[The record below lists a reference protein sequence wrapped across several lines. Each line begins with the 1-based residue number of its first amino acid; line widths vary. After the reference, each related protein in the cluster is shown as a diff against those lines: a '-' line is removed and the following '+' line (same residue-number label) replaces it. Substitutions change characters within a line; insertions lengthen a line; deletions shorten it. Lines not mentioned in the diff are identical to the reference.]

1 MSINPIANNKLSTT
15 QSEQAFYQ
23 NATSNPLLV
32 KKLVRKNTQIK
43 ATLEATKQRR
53 SLKRCRTI
61 NLKIQKNKLN
71 KEQLEH
77 LFMLFIEAKW
87 IYNHILNDIKNRA
100 NDTYVKSL
108 KQIEVPYQDKVE
120 IKPLK
125 FISSQMKQAVATQ
138 VKSNLSR
145 LSELKKKGHKV
156 GKLKFK
162 SFVNSI
168 NLKQYKITH
177 RIDFKSNKISIQGIK
192 KNIKVNGLNQIKEFA
207 SKFPDLEIANAKLLK
222 INDDYYLNLTIYHTD
237 IEKKNE
243 IIGIDMGIKEQITLS
258 NGVGFSYNIK
268 ESKQL
273 KKLQRRLSKK
283 KGSKKSD
290 KKSNNFYKT
299 LSKLKKE
306 YKKVSNKRTNIS
318 NHIFGLIESYKFIS
332 MQDEMI
338 KSWHQHKIFGKK
350 IQYSGLGA
358 IKSKIKNLESH
369 RINILSK
376 SLPTTKGCSNCG
388 SIKNMTLNDR
398 VYICPECNI
407 KIPRDLNST
416 FNMIKLSKFSV
427 EHRKTMPL
435 EDKSSALKN
444 LRNVDA
450 LSVRLYPLNEE
461 ARTLSTSSSCKTTS

>member
-1 MSINPIANNKLSTT
+1 MSINPISNNNELS
-15 QSEQAFYQ
+15 
-23 NATSNPLLV
+23 
-32 KKLVRKNTQIK
+32 KNTQIK
-43 ATLEATKQRR
+43 ATLKATKQRR
-53 SLKRCRTI
+53 ALKRCRTI

-71 KEQLEH
+71 KQQLEH
-77 LFMLFIEAKW
+77 LFMLFVEAKW

-138 VKSNLSR
+138 VKSNLSG

-162 SFVNSI
+162 SFINSI

-192 KNIKVNGLNQIKEFA
+192 KDIKVNGLNQIKEFA
-207 SKFPDLEIANAKLLK
+207 SKFPNLEIANAKLLK
-222 INDDYYLNLTIYHTD
+222 VNDDYYLNLTIYHTD
-237 IEKKNE
+237 IQKKNE

-258 NGVGFSYNIK
+258 NGVGFSYSIK
-268 ESKQL
+268 ETKQL
-273 KKLQRRLSKK
+273 KKLQRKLSKK
-283 KGSKKSD
+283 NGSKKSD

-306 YKKVSNKRTNIS
+306 YKKVSNKRTNIN
-318 NHIFGLIESYKFIS
+318 NHIFSLIESYKFIS

-338 KSWHQHKIFGKK
+338 KSWHQNKLFGKK
-350 IQYSGLGA
+350 IQYSSLGA
-358 IKSKIKNLESH
+358 IKSKVKNLESQ
-369 RINILSK
+369 RISILSK
-376 SLPTTKGCSNCG
+376 SLPTTKACSNCG
-388 SIKNMTLNDR
+388 SIKSMTLNDR
-398 VYICPECNI
+398 TYVCTECNL
-407 KIPRDLNST
+407 KISRDLNST
-416 FNMIKLSKFSV
+416 FNMIKLSQFSA

-435 EDKSSALKN
+435 EDKSSALIN
-444 LRNVDA
+444 LRNVDG

-461 ARTLSTSSSCKTTS
+461 ARRFIYE

>member
-1 MSINPIANNKLSTT
+1 MSINPIVNNNELS
-15 QSEQAFYQ
+15 
-23 NATSNPLLV
+23 
-32 KKLVRKNTQIK
+32 KNTQIK
-43 ATLEATKQRR
+43 ATLKATKQRR
-53 SLKRCRTI
+53 ALKRCRTI

-71 KEQLEH
+71 KQQLEH
-77 LFMLFIEAKW
+77 LFMLFVEAKW

-108 KQIEVPYQDKVE
+108 KQIEVPCQDKVE

-125 FISSQMKQAVATQ
+125 FISSQMKQAVVTQ
-138 VKSNLSR
+138 VKSNLSG

-177 RIDFKSNKISIQGIK
+177 RIDFESNKISIQGIK
-192 KNIKVNGLNQIKEFA
+192 KDIKVNGLNQIKEFA

-222 INDDYYLNLTIYHTD
+222 INDDYYLNLTIYHSD

-243 IIGIDMGIKEQITLS
+243 TIGIDMGIKEQITLS
-258 NGVGFSYNIK
+258 NGVGFTYNIK

-306 YKKVSNKRTNIS
+306 YKKVSNKRTNIN

-338 KSWHQHKIFGKK
+338 KSWHQHKLFGKK

-369 RINILSK
+369 RINLLSK

-444 LRNVDA
+444 LRNVDG

-461 ARTLSTSSSCKTTS
+461 ARRFIYE

>member
-1 MSINPIANNKLSTT
+1 MSINPIVNNNELS
-15 QSEQAFYQ
+15 
-23 NATSNPLLV
+23 
-32 KKLVRKNTQIK
+32 KNTQIK
-43 ATLEATKQRR
+43 ATLKATKQRR
-53 SLKRCRTI
+53 ALKRCRTI

-71 KEQLEH
+71 KQQLEH

-125 FISSQMKQAVATQ
+125 FISSQMKQAIATQ
-138 VKSNLSR
+138 VKSNLIA
-145 LSELKKKGHKV
+145 LSKLKKKGHKV

-243 IIGIDMGIKEQITLS
+243 TIGIDMGIKEQITLS

-358 IKSKIKNLESH
+358 IKSRIKNLESH

-416 FNMIKLSKFSV
+416 FNMIKLSKFSA

-461 ARTLSTSSSCKTTS
+461 ARNFI

>member
-1 MSINPIANNKLSTT
+1 MSINPISNNNELS
-15 QSEQAFYQ
+15 
-23 NATSNPLLV
+23 
-32 KKLVRKNTQIK
+32 KNTQIK
-43 ATLEATKQRR
+43 ATLKATKQRR
-53 SLKRCRTI
+53 ALKRCRTI

-71 KEQLEH
+71 KQQLEH
-77 LFMLFIEAKW
+77 LFMLFVEAKW

-138 VKSNLSR
+138 VKSNLLG

-177 RIDFKSNKISIQGIK
+177 RIDFESNKISIQGIK

-222 INDDYYLNLTIYHTD
+222 INDDYYLNLTIYHSD

-258 NGVGFSYNIK
+258 NGVGFSYIIK
-268 ESKQL
+268 ESNQL
-273 KKLQRRLSKK
+273 KKLQRKLSKK
-283 KGSKKSD
+283 QGSKKND

-299 LSKLKKE
+299 LLKLKKE
-306 YKKVSNKRTNIS
+306 YKKVSNKRTNIN
-318 NHIFGLIESYKFIS
+318 NHVFSLIESYQFIS

-338 KSWHQHKIFGKK
+338 KSWHQNKLFGKK

-369 RINILSK
+369 RINVLSK
-376 SLPTTKGCSNCG
+376 SLPTTKACSNCG

-398 VYICPECNI
+398 IYICTECHAEI
-407 KIPRDLNST
+407 QRDLNSS
-416 FNMIKLSKFSV
+416 FNMIKLSTFSA
-427 EHRKTMPL
+427 EHRKSMPL
-435 EDKSSALKN
+435 EDKSSALIN
-444 LRNVDA
+444 LRNVDG
-450 LSVRLYPLNEE
+450 LSVRLYPLKKE
-461 ARTLSTSSSCKTTS
+461 ARSYE

>member
-1 MSINPIANNKLSTT
+1 MSINPIVNNIELS
-15 QSEQAFYQ
+15 
-23 NATSNPLLV
+23 
-32 KKLVRKNTQIK
+32 KNTQIK
-43 ATLEATKQRR
+43 ATLKATKERR

-71 KEQLEH
+71 KQQQEH
-77 LFMLFIEAKW
+77 LFMLFVEAKW

-108 KQIEVPYQDKVE
+108 KQIEVPMQDKEVE
-120 IKPLK
+120 IKPLN
-125 FISSQMKQAVATQ
+125 FISSQMKQSVATQ
-138 VKSNLSR
+138 VKSNLSA
-145 LSELKKKGHKV
+145 LAELKKKGHKV

-177 RIDFKSNKISIQGIK
+177 RINFATNKISIQGMK
-192 KNIKVNGLNQIKEFA
+192 KDIKVNGLNQIKEFA

-222 INDDYYLNLTIYHTD
+222 ANDDYYLNLTIYHTD

-243 IIGIDMGIKEQITLS
+243 VLGIDMGIKEQITLS

-283 KGSKKSD
+283 KGSKKNE
-290 KKSNNFYKT
+290 KKSSNFYKT

-306 YKKVSNKRTNIS
+306 YKKVSNKRTNIN
-318 NHIFGLIESYKFIS
+318 NHIFSLIENYKFIS

-338 KSWHQHKIFGKK
+338 KTWHQHKIFGKK

-461 ARTLSTSSSCKTTS
+461 ARRFIYE

>member
-1 MSINPIANNKLSTT
+1 MSINPIVNNNELS
-15 QSEQAFYQ
+15 
-23 NATSNPLLV
+23 
-32 KKLVRKNTQIK
+32 KNTQIK
-43 ATLEATKQRR
+43 ATLKATKQRR
-53 SLKRCRTI
+53 ALKRCRTI

-71 KEQLEH
+71 KQQLEH

-138 VKSNLSR
+138 VKSNLSG
-145 LSELKKKGHKV
+145 LSELKKRGRKV

-243 IIGIDMGIKEQITLS
+243 TIGIDMGIKEQITLS

-306 YKKVSNKRTNIS
+306 YKKVSNKRTNIN

-369 RINILSK
+369 RINILSR
-376 SLPTTKGCSNCG
+376 SLPTTKACSNCG

-461 ARTLSTSSSCKTTS
+461 ARRFIYE

>member
-1 MSINPIANNKLSTT
+1 MSINPITNNNELS
-15 QSEQAFYQ
+15 
-23 NATSNPLLV
+23 
-32 KKLVRKNTQIK
+32 KNTQIK
-43 ATLEATKQRR
+43 ATLKATKERR

-71 KEQLEH
+71 KQQQEH
-77 LFMLFIEAKW
+77 LSMLFVEAKW

-100 NDTYVKSL
+100 NDSYVKSL
-108 KQIEVPYQDKVE
+108 KEIEVPYQDKLI

-138 VKSNLSR
+138 VKSNLSV
-145 LSELKKKGHKV
+145 LSLLKKKGHKV

-162 SFVNSI
+162 SFINSI

-177 RIDFKSNKISIQGIK
+177 RIDFSTNKISIQGIK
-192 KNIKVNGLNQIKEFA
+192 KDIKVNGLNQIKEFA
-207 SKFPDLEIANAKLLK
+207 SKFSDLEIANAKLLK
-222 INDDYYLNLTIYHTD
+222 INDDYYLNLTIYHSD

-243 IIGIDMGIKEQITLS
+243 ILGIDMGIKEQITLS

-273 KKLQRRLSKK
+273 KKLQKRLSKK
-283 KGSKKSD
+283 KGSKKNE
-290 KKSNNFYKT
+290 KKSSNFYKT
-299 LSKLKKE
+299 LTKLKKE
-306 YKKVSNKRTNIS
+306 YKKVSNKRTNIN
-318 NHIFGLIESYKFIS
+318 NHIFSLIENYKFIS

-338 KSWHQHKIFGKK
+338 KSWHQNKLFGKK

-358 IKSKIKNLESH
+358 IKSKVKNLESH

-376 SLPTTKGCSNCG
+376 SLPTTKACSNCG
-388 SIKNMTLNDR
+388 SIKTMTLNDR
-398 VYICPECNI
+398 TYTCDECNL

-416 FNMIKLSKFSV
+416 FNMIKLSKFSA

-435 EDKSSALKN
+435 EDKSTALIN
-444 LRNVDA
+444 LRNVDG

-461 ARTLSTSSSCKTTS
+461 ARRFIYE

>member
-1 MSINPIANNKLSTT
+1 MSINPIVNNNELS
-15 QSEQAFYQ
+15 
-23 NATSNPLLV
+23 
-32 KKLVRKNTQIK
+32 KNTQIK
-43 ATLEATKQRR
+43 ATLKATKQRR
-53 SLKRCRTI
+53 ALKRCRTI

-71 KEQLEH
+71 KQQLEH

-138 VKSNLSR
+138 VKSNLSG

-243 IIGIDMGIKEQITLS
+243 TIGIDMGIKEQITLS
-258 NGVGFSYNIK
+258 NGVGFSYSIK

-306 YKKVSNKRTNIS
+306 YKKVSNKRTNIN

-461 ARTLSTSSSCKTTS
+461 ARRFIYE

>member
-1 MSINPIANNKLSTT
+1 MSINPIVNNNELS
-15 QSEQAFYQ
+15 
-23 NATSNPLLV
+23 
-32 KKLVRKNTQIK
+32 KNTQIK
-43 ATLEATKQRR
+43 ATLKATKQRR
-53 SLKRCRTI
+53 ALKRCRTI

-71 KEQLEH
+71 KQQLEH

-125 FISSQMKQAVATQ
+125 FISSQMKQAITTQ
-138 VKSNLSR
+138 VKSNLIA

-243 IIGIDMGIKEQITLS
+243 TIGIDMGIKEQITLS

-306 YKKVSNKRTNIS
+306 YKKVSNKRANIN

-416 FNMIKLSKFSV
+416 FNMIKLSKFSA

-435 EDKSSALKN
+435 EDKSSALIN
-444 LRNVDA
+444 LRNVDG

-461 ARTLSTSSSCKTTS
+461 ARRFIYE